1 MARKKTTPS
10 TPNSGAGPKGQ
21 RVRNPIEQRSPN
33 NQATGGYDPED
44 YHGSGP
50 VPVGEAPVH
59 PQSPA
64 APSIPMG
71 VDLNEDPVTNPG
83 DVPNTEAGRART
95 NREAPDDSVKSDET
109 MKGAT
114 RKAS

>member
-1 MARKKTTPS
+1 MARKKKTPS
-10 TPNSGAGPKGQ
+10 TPATPGSGAGQ
-21 RVRNPIEQRSPN
+21 RVQNPIEQRSPN

-64 APSIPMG
+64 TPSIPMG
-71 VDLNEDPVTNPG
+71 VGLNKDPVTNPG
-83 DVPNTEAGRART
+83 DVPNTEAERART
-95 NREAPDDSVKSDET
+95 NREALDDSVKYDET
-109 MKGAT
+109 MKKAS